1 MIDRITQELDKGN
14 ILLNIF
20 LDLSKAFDTLDH
32 EIMLYKLEYYGVTG
46 PALQLLRSYL
56 SDRKQYVEFENVKSD
71 QSNIKTG
78 VPQGSILGPLL
89 FVIYVNDISLASKI
103 FTAIIYADDTS
114 LSSTLNTF
122 RCNTNVN
129 INNELSKISEWL
141 KVNKLSLNTK
151 KTKAMIFHMPQKQVT
166 APTLEIDETS
176 IEFVNSFNYLG
187 ITIDKHLSWQD
198 HINSIANKISKYI
211 GIINK
216 LKKYVFPKTLLL
228 MYNSFILSSLNYGIL
243 VWGYNTNKLSKLHKR
258 ADRVICK
265 SKFNAHTDPL
275 FQNLQILKI
284 EDLHKLNVLK
294 FYYKLIHKK
303 IPQYFHTNMILAHHS
318 HIHSYP
324 TRNNKK
330 LVAPK
335 IRHEFA
341 RKCIRYSIT
350 QIVNTTPLCITE
362 KMYTYSLQGLSKYI

>member
-14 ILLNIF
+14 TPLNIF

-32 EIMLYKLEYYGVTG
+32 EIMLYKLEYYVVTG

-56 SDRKQYVEFENVKSD
+56 SDREQYVEFENVLVKSD
-71 QSNIKTG
+71 SSNIKTS

-114 LSSTLNTF
+114 LSSNLNTF
-122 RCNTNVN
+122 RCNTNMN
-129 INNELSKISEWL
+129 INNELTKISEWL

-166 APTLEIDETS
+166 TPTVKIDETS
-176 IEFVNSFNYLG
+176 IEFVNYLG

-216 LKKYVFPKTLLL
+216 LKKYVSPKTLLL

-243 VWGYNTNKLSKLHKR
+243 VWGYNTDRLFKLQKR
-258 ADRVICK
+258 AVRVISK

-275 FQNLQILKI
+275 FQNLQI
-284 EDLHKLNVLK
+284 
-294 FYYKLIHKK
+294 
-303 IPQYFHTNMILAHHS
+303 
-318 HIHSYP
+318 
-324 TRNNKK
+324 
-330 LVAPK
+330 
-335 IRHEFA
+335 
-341 RKCIRYSIT
+341 
-350 QIVNTTPLCITE
+350 
-362 KMYTYSLQGLSKYI
+362 